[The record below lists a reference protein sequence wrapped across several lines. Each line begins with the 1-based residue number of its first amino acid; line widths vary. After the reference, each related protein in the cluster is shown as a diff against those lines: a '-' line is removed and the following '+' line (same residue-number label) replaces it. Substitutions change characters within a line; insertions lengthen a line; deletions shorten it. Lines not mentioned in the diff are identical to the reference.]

1 MVLGSINI
9 KDVKLKI
16 GDWCKQKRHLYQL
29 SQDDLAQVLD
39 MSRLTIRKLEE
50 GKNVTV
56 DSLLKVVN
64 HFDMLE
70 NVYNAVDADISN
82 NNINSLY

>member
-1 MVLGSINI
+1 MLGEINI

-16 GDWCKQKRHLYQL
+16 GEWSKQKRRMHEL
-29 SQDDLAQVLD
+29 SQDDLAKALE
-39 MSRLTIRKLEE
+39 MSRLTIRKLED
-50 GKNVTV
+50 GKNVTL
-56 DSLLKVVN
+56 DTLLKVVN

-70 NVYNAVDADISN
+70 EVYNAIDTTISD

>member
-1 MVLGSINI
+1 MLGSNNI

-16 GDWCKQKRHLYQL
+16 GDWCKQKRLLFGL
-29 SQDDLAQVLD
+29 SQYELAQVLD

-50 GKNVTV
+50 GKNVTL
-56 DSLLKVVN
+56 DTLLKVVN
-64 HFDMLE
+64 HFDMLD
-70 NVYNAVDADISN
+70 NVYKIIDTDISS

>member
-1 MVLGSINI
+1 MLGQANI
-9 KDVKLKI
+9 KDVKFKI
-16 GDWCKQKRHLYQL
+16 GEWCKQKRRMYEL
-29 SQDDLAQVLD
+29 SQDDLAQALE

-50 GKNVTV
+50 GKNVTL
-56 DSLLKVVN
+56 DTLLKVVN

-70 NVYNAVDADISN
+70 LVYNAIDSNISD

>member
-1 MVLGSINI
+1 MLVATTI

-16 GDWCKQKRHLYQL
+16 GEWCKLKRQFYEL
-29 SQDDLAQVLD
+29 SQDDLAQALE

-50 GKNVTV
+50 GKNVTL
-56 DSLLKVVN
+56 DTLLKVVN
-64 HFDMLE
+64 HFDMLKD
-70 NVYNAVDADISN
+70 VYDAIGSNISD

>member
-1 MVLGSINI
+1 MLGAITI
-9 KDVKLKI
+9 KDVKLKL
-16 GDWCKQKRHLYQL
+16 GEWCKQKRQVYEL
-29 SQDDLAQVLD
+29 SQEDLAQVLE
-39 MSRLTIRKLEE
+39 MSRLTIRKLED
-50 GKNVTV
+50 GRNVTL

-70 NVYNAVDADISN
+70 SVYTAIDTNISD

>member
-1 MVLGSINI
+1 MLGSTNI

-16 GDWCKQKRHLYQL
+16 GEWCKQKRHLYGL
-29 SQDDLAQVLD
+29 SQDDLAKVLE

-50 GKNVTV
+50 GKNVTL
-56 DSLLKVVN
+56 DTLLKVVN

-70 NVYNAVDADISN
+70 SIYKVIDTDISN

>member
-1 MVLGSINI
+1 MLGDTTIR
-9 KDVKLKI
+9 DVKLKI
-16 GDWCKQKRHLYQL
+16 GEWSKLQRQKYEL

-50 GKNVTV
+50 GKNVTL
-56 DSLLKVVN
+56 DTLLKVVN
-64 HFDMLE
+64 HFDMLGD
-70 NVYNAVDADISN
+70 VYKIIDTNISD

>member
-16 GDWCKQKRHLYQL
+16 GEWCKQKRQFYQL

-50 GKNVTV
+50 VKM
-56 DSLLKVVN
+56 LL
-64 HFDMLE
+64 LI
-70 NVYNAVDADISN
+70 AC
-82 NNINSLY
+82 

>member
-1 MVLGSINI
+1 MLGQVNI
-9 KDVKLKI
+9 KDVKEKI
-16 GDWCKQKRHLYQL
+16 GVWCKQKRLMYEL
-29 SQDDLAQVLD
+29 SQDDLAQALE

-50 GKNVTV
+50 GKNVTL
-56 DSLLKVVN
+56 DTLLKVVN

-70 NVYNAVDADISN
+70 LVYKAIDSNISD

>member
-1 MVLGSINI
+1 MLGATTI

-16 GDWCKQKRHLYQL
+16 GEWCKQRRHQYEL
-29 SQDDLAQVLD
+29 SQDELAQVLE

-50 GKNVTV
+50 GKNVTL

-70 NVYNAVDADISN
+70 TVYNAIDTNIAD

>member
-1 MVLGSINI
+1 MLGQANI
-9 KDVKLKI
+9 KDVKKKI
-16 GDWCKQKRHLYQL
+16 GEWCKQKRLMYEL
-29 SQDDLAQVLD
+29 SQDDLAQALE

-50 GKNVTV
+50 GKNVTL
-56 DSLLKVVN
+56 DTLLKVVN

-70 NVYNAVDADISN
+70 LVYKAIDSNISD

>member
-1 MVLGSINI
+1 MLGTTNI

-16 GDWCKQKRHLYQL
+16 GEWCKQKRRLYGL
-29 SQDDLAQVLD
+29 SQDDLAQALE
-39 MSRLTIRKLEE
+39 MSRLTIRKLED
-50 GKNVTV
+50 GKNVTL
-56 DSLLKVVN
+56 DTLLKVVN

-70 NVYNAVDADISN
+70 DVYNAIDSNISD